1 MFKHVL
7 MLATLLLPASYASAD
22 DYRAAELSITSP
34 WSMELPPNAP
44 TAAVYFVIHN
54 DGQSADRLLSVD
66 TPIAGSAQL
75 HEHVHANGLM
85 KMQQVPDVTIAP
97 GGDAVF
103 APMGYHVMLLDLKDK
118 SALTDGKTFP
128 LALHFEKSADVTVQ
142 VEVLKQPPGA
152 AKHSH

>member
-1 MFKHVL
+1 MLKHLL
-7 MLATLLLPASYASAD
+7 MLTALLLPVSYANAN
-22 DYRAAELSITSP
+22 DYRAAELNIASP

-44 TAAVYFVIHN
+44 NVAAYFVIHN
-54 DGQSADRLLSVD
+54 NGQSADRLLSVD
-66 TPIAGSAQL
+66 TPIAGTAQL

-85 KMQQVPDVTIAP
+85 KMQQVPNVEVPA

-118 SALTDGKTFP
+118 ASLTEGKSFP
-128 LALHFEKSADVTVQ
+128 LTLHFEKSGAVTLE

-152 AKHSH
+152 SAHSH